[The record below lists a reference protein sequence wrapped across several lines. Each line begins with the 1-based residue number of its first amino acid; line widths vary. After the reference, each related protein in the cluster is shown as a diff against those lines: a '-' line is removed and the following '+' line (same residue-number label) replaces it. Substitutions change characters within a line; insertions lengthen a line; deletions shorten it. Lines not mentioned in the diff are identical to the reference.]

1 MRDFSLIV
9 RRRLGRLPLEPSRA
23 HEISTELAH
32 QLEDRFQDSIERG
45 LPEARALADA
55 LEQFGDWEKVRRAI
69 LSAELGENNMWP
81 QPSAVSRRASWA
93 ALAIVALLCLAPSF
107 RQALRAAPE
116 AWSVSRQP
124 LSEGTLRGVAERGFR
139 EHDASLAAFA
149 ALHLQDLPGAS
160 RYAEQAIAMDPKL
173 TWIATHFA
181 NPVDSN
187 PAISKAWMER
197 LTAWDPD
204 NAVPYLFA
212 AELLYA
218 RSFADGSLDDA
229 AALRLANTTAWGEK
243 MRAAFAAPRFDN
255 YSQRRFELDR
265 SVLRRLR
272 VSETDALLWYAS
284 GMGFVNLSEVSA
296 YAGLITR
303 KLGPQAEQA
312 GHAAE
317 AAALYW
323 SVARFGERVGN
334 GASWEWERVIAA
346 NLEESAY
353 ASLAGLA
360 DRTGKKDEAAAL
372 SLLSERAER
381 ASSETRAAWGEA
393 NRTRWALAER
403 PAMLAWVASGLVLL
417 SAIACLAWAA
427 LLGFRSEDRV
437 LSGWLGGVALGLSY
451 APIVLLASS
460 AVMYTAMLP
469 YLRSAQEFATGREL
483 ANTLAPFWFS
493 FRIGLDPLGDWRV
506 YAQQLLVP
514 GMFSLAVLI
523 TGIAA
528 LRWMARHRAG
538 QTPQAG

>member
-1 MRDFSLIV
+1 MCDFSLIV
-9 RRRLGRLPLEPSRA
+9 RRKLGRLPLAPMRA

-32 QLEDRFQDSIERG
+32 QLEDQFQDSIERG

-69 LSAELGENNMWP
+69 LSAELGENIMWP

-124 LSEGTLRGVAERGFR
+124 LSDGTLRGMAERGLR
-139 EHDASLAAFA
+139 EHDASLVAFA
-149 ALHLQDLPGAS
+149 ALHLQDLPAAS
-160 RYAEQAIAMDPKL
+160 RYAEQAIAMNPKL
-173 TWIATHFA
+173 TWIATRFA

-187 PAISKAWMER
+187 PAISKAWVER

-204 NAVPYLFA
+204 NAVPHLFA

-229 AALRLANTTAWGEK
+229 AALRLANSTAWGEK
-243 MRAAFAAPRFDN
+243 MRAALAAPRFDN
-255 YSQRRFELDR
+255 YTQRRFELDR

-272 VSETDALLWYAS
+272 GSETDALLWYAS
-284 GMGFVNLSEVSA
+284 GLGYINLSEVSA

-303 KLGPQAEQA
+303 KLGPQAEQT
-312 GHAAE
+312 GHTAE
-317 AAALYW
+317 AADLYW
-323 SVARFGERVGN
+323 SVARFGEHLAKGS
-334 GASWEWERVIAA
+334 SWEWERVVAA
-346 NLEESAY
+346 KLESSAY

-360 DRTGKKDEAAAL
+360 TRAGKKDEAAAL
-372 SLLSERAER
+372 TLLSQGAER
-381 ASSETRAAWGEA
+381 DGAVSQSESNEAS
-393 NRTRWALAER
+393 RTRWALAER

-417 SAIACLAWAA
+417 SAIACLAWAV

-437 LSGWLGGVALGLSY
+437 LGGWLGGVALGLSY
-451 APIVLLASS
+451 APIVLVASTT
-460 AVMYTAMLP
+460 VMYAAMLP
-469 YLRSAQEFATGREL
+469 YLRSAEEFATGREL

-493 FRIGLDPLGDWRV
+493 FRTELDPLVDWRV
-506 YAQQLLVP
+506 YVQHLLLP
-514 GMFSLAVLI
+514 ALFSLAVLI

-538 QTPQAG
+538 QTPQAE